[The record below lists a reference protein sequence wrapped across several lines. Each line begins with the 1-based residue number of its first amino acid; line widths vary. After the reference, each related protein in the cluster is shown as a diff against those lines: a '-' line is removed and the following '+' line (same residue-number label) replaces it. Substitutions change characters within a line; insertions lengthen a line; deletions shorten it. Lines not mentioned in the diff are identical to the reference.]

1 MRILSF
7 VGACALM
14 LGVPALVSAQGQKF
28 AYVNSAAILQSAPG
42 RAEAEALATALADHN
57 RMAARDA
64 DGLAVLRQADARP
77 VRVVP
82 LMPED
87 VHDLEGLSRVGRAL
101 MQNFSSADTF

>member
-1 MRILSF
+1 
-7 VGACALM
+7 
-14 LGVPALVSAQGQKF
+14 
-28 AYVNSAAILQSAPG
+28 
-42 RAEAEALATALADHN
+42 
-57 RMAARDA
+57 MAARDA
-64 DGLAVLRQADARP
+64 DGLAVLRQVDARP